1 MTSRVFLGM
10 LTPSSNTVLE
20 PVTTAMLSGLPE
32 VTAHFSRFKV
42 TEIALS
48 GPALAQFD
56 DSEILRA
63 AELLAHA
70 KVNVI
75 AWNGTSSGWLGFE
88 RDWQL
93 CERITQATGI
103 PACTAMLALNEIL
116 EKTGAKR
123 IGFVT
128 PYLDDVQARI
138 NANYEKDG
146 LHVVADRHLRMQD
159 NFSFSTVTEDQIRA
173 MTKEAAAASPTRS
186 RSCAPTCAA
195 RRSPRS
201 LRRSTASRST
211 TRSPPRCG
219 SFRRSQASIRRVSKA
234 WGRLFSALRRRCD
247 PSRRVAAGIERKIP
261 PYGAPRR
268 AIPHGPIPF
277 RRLSSKSLRSRR
289 RVQFGVRHEGG
300 GLARG
305 RRRMDDVVAGDHTG
319 RRLDRAQIGFCRAD
333 DQQARMTEGNARAKT
348 SSP

>member
-1 MTSRVFLGM
+1 VTSRVFLGM
-10 LTPSSNTVLE
+10 LTPSSNTILE

-88 RDWQL
+88 RDVRL

-116 EKTGAKR
+116 KRTGAKR
-123 IGFVT
+123 VGFVT

-138 NANYEKDG
+138 NANYENAG
-146 LHVVADRHLRMQD
+146 YRVVTDRHLGIQD
-159 NFSFSTVTEDQIRA
+159 NFSFSEISADQMRA
-173 MTKEAAAASPTRS
+173 MTREVAAAKPDAIAIVCTNMRG
-186 RSCAPTCAA
+186 APLAEELEAQHGVPIYDTVATTVWK
-195 RRSPRS
+195 S
-201 LRRSTASRST
+201 LKVAGGDT
-211 TRSPPRCG
+211 TRVKG
-219 SFRRSQASIRRVSKA
+219 
-234 WGRLFSALRRRCD
+234 WGRIFE
-247 PSRRVAAGIERKIP
+247 V
-261 PYGAPRR
+261 
-268 AIPHGPIPF
+268 
-277 RRLSSKSLRSRR
+277 
-289 RVQFGVRHEGG
+289 
-300 GLARG
+300 
-305 RRRMDDVVAGDHTG
+305 
-319 RRLDRAQIGFCRAD
+319 
-333 DQQARMTEGNARAKT
+333 
-348 SSP
+348 